1 MTDISRRNWLK
12 TAAVSSTLMASGIT
26 AASAKAVDP
35 MPTKWDETFDVVVIG
50 SGFAGLAAAIEARL
64 AGASVCVLE
73 KMRTIG
79 GNSIINGGIMGVP
92 GSPMQKREG
101 LEDSPEL
108 MAEDM
113 FREGN
118 GLNHREKVL
127 HMCEQALATWE
138 WTVKELGVEWVQERV
153 AQEGGHSVPRCAIT
167 KNGSGSGIVLKE
179 VEKLKSLGVVPR
191 TRVFMEKIIR
201 DADGRVKGVQ
211 VREGYKFPDANSGKV
226 KFIAAKRAVVL
237 AHGGFGADVKF
248 RSIQDPK
255 LTEKLGT
262 TCQPG
267 ATSEAWRESARIGCH
282 MIQTD
287 WIQCAPWTAPSEKG
301 MGIALFFAQGAA
313 AMFGVWVEDKNGTRF
328 VDELANRKVRADAI
342 MNLLNQGVHCYAV
355 ADSKGVEPMG
365 ISRPGLLEKMLE
377 RKCVRR
383 YDTLEALAA
392 GEKINLEGLKKSIAE
407 WNDAVKTGHDKHY
420 NRYVNKKAV
429 PMGTGPWYV
438 STMVPKVHHCMGG
451 IYTDMQAH
459 ALDIVNDEPIPGLY
473 AAGEATGG
481 VHGAV
486 RLGSCAVTDCIV
498 YGRIAGRNA
507 AKETPWS

>member
-1 MTDISRRNWLK
+1 MTVTRRNLLK
-12 TAAVSSTLMASGIT
+12 HSFGGLALAAGIT
-26 AASAKAVDP
+26 TVRAADAPLKDGA
-35 MPTKWDETFDVVVIG
+35 WDEETDVLVVG
-50 SGFAGLAAAIEARL
+50 SGFAGLMAAYEARK
-64 AGASVCVLE
+64 AGASVIVLE
-73 KMRTIG
+73 KMATAG

-108 MAEDM
+108 MARDM
-113 FREGN
+113 IREGA
-118 GLNHREKVL
+118 GLNHPDKVMHLCRE
-127 HMCEQALATWE
+127 ALPTWE
-138 WTVKELGVEWVQERV
+138 WTVKELGVEWVEERV

-179 VEKLKSLGVVPR
+179 VEKLKNLGVEPR
-191 TRVFMEKIIR
+191 TRVLMERIIR

-211 VREGYKFPDANSGKV
+211 VRTGYKFPDRTSGQV
-226 KFIAAKRAVVL
+226 KFIAARRAVVL

-267 ATSEAWRESARIGCH
+267 ATSEAWREAARIGCH

-287 WIQCAPWTAPSEKG
+287 WIQCVPWTSPTEKG

-313 AMFGVWVEDKNGTRF
+313 AMFGVWVEDKNGSRF

-355 ADSKGVEPMG
+355 ADAEGVKPMG
-365 ISRPGLLEKMLE
+365 ISRPGLLQKALE
-377 RKCVRR
+377 RGCVKS
-383 YDTLEALAA
+383 YDTLEALAQ
-392 GEKINLEGLKKSIAE
+392 GEKINLEGLRKSIAE
-407 WNDAVKTGHDKHY
+407 WNEAVKTGRDSHLG
-420 NRYVNKKAV
+420 RYVNKKAV

-451 IYTDMQAH
+451 IYTDMEAR
-459 ALDIVNDEPIPGLY
+459 ALDIDADQPIPGLY
-473 AAGEATGG
+473 AAGESTGG

-507 AKETPWS
+507 AKEKPWS

>member
-1 MTDISRRNWLK
+1 MTDLSRRTLLK
-12 TAAVSSTLMASGIT
+12 TAAGTPLLAGASI
-26 AASAKAVDP
+26 ASAKCTDP
-35 MPTKWDETFDVVVIG
+35 MPAKWDETFDVVVIG

-92 GSPMQKREG
+92 CSPMQKREG

-108 MAEDM
+108 MAQDM
-113 FREGN
+113 IREGA
-118 GLNHREKVL
+118 GLNHPDKVL
-127 HMCEQALATWE
+127 HLCKEALPTWE

-167 KNGSGSGIVLKE
+167 KNGSGSAIVLKE
-179 VEKLKSLGVVPR
+179 VEKLKSLGVEPR
-191 TRVFMEKIIR
+191 TRVLMERIVR
-201 DADGRVKGVQ
+201 DGDGRVKGVQ
-211 VREGYKFPDANSGKV
+211 VREGYKFPDRSSGKV
-226 KFIAAKRAVVL
+226 KFIAARRAVVL

-255 LTEKLGT
+255 LTDKLGT

-267 ATSEAWRESARIGCH
+267 ATSETWREAARIGCH

-287 WIQCAPWTAPSEKG
+287 WIQCVPWTAPSEKG

-313 AMFGVWVEDKNGTRF
+313 AMFGVWVEDRNGSRF

-355 ADSKGVEPMG
+355 ADAGGVKPMG
-365 ISRPGLLEKMLE
+365 ISRPGLLEKALE
-377 RKCVRR
+377 RGCVRR
-383 YDTLEALAA
+383 YDTLEALAE
-392 GEKINLEGLKKSIAE
+392 GEKINLEGLRKSIAE
-407 WNDAVKTGHDKHY
+407 WNEAVKTGRDAHLG
-420 NRYVNKKAV
+420 RYVNKKAV

-438 STMVPKVHHCMGG
+438 SAMVPKVHHCMGG

-459 ALDIVNDEPIPGLY
+459 ALDIDADEPIPGLY
-473 AAGEATGG
+473 AAGESTGG

-507 AKETPWS
+507 AKEAPWS

>member
-1 MTDISRRNWLK
+1 MTDLSRRDLLK
-12 TAAVSSTLMASGIT
+12 TAAFGTTILAGATGSST
-26 AASAKAVDP
+26 ASAQALDP
-35 MPTKWDETFDVVVIG
+35 MPAQWDETFDVVVIG

-73 KMRTIG
+73 KMRTVG

-108 MAEDM
+108 MAQDM
-113 FREGN
+113 IREGA
-118 GLNHREKVL
+118 GLNHPDKVMHLCRE
-127 HMCEQALATWE
+127 ALPTWE
-138 WTVKELGVEWVQERV
+138 WTVKELGVEWVEERV
-153 AQEGGHSVPRCAIT
+153 SQEGGHSVPRCAIT

-179 VEKLKSLGVVPR
+179 VEKLKSLGVEPR
-191 TRVFMEKIIR
+191 TRVLMERIIR

-211 VREGYKFPDANSGKV
+211 VRTGYKFPDRTSGQV
-226 KFIAAKRAVVL
+226 KFIAARRAVVL

-267 ATSEAWRESARIGCH
+267 ATSEAWREAARIGCH

-287 WIQCAPWTAPSEKG
+287 WIQCVPWTAPTEKG

-313 AMFGVWVEDKNGTRF
+313 AMFGVWVEDKKGSRF

-355 ADSKGVEPMG
+355 ADAA
-365 ISRPGLLEKMLE
+365 GLLQKALD
-377 RKCVRR
+377 RGCVRR
-383 YDTLEALAA
+383 YDTLEALAQ
-392 GEKINLEGLKKSIAE
+392 GESINLEGLKKSLAE
-407 WNDAVKTGHDKHY
+407 WNEAVKTGRDARLG
-420 NRYVNKKAV
+420 RYVNKKAV

-451 IYTDMQAH
+451 IYTDMEAR
-459 ALDIVNDEPIPGLY
+459 ALDIDADRPIPGLY
-473 AAGEATGG
+473 AAGESTGG

-507 AKETPWS
+507 AKEEPWC